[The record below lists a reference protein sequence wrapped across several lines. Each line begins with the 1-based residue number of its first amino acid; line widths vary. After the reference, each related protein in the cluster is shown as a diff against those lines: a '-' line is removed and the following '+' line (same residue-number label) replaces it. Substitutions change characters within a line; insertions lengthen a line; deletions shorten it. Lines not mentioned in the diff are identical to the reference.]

1 MSNNTFFE
9 LIDFIYDHQKTHKT
23 KDEFNKDL
31 DIVAIQFNKRL
42 LNNFQKIFLIVID
55 HERAMQEYKKRL
67 VSEEENETQ
76 SSQFSDDKQ
85 TEKKLSSTLKM
96 IGSKIKRKKAEM
108 PEPIEPIQFK
118 V

>member
-1 MSNNTFFE
+1 MDS
-9 LIDFIYDHQKTHKT
+9 
-23 KDEFNKDL
+23 
-31 DIVAIQFNKRL
+31 VAIQFNKRL
-42 LNNFQKIFLIVID
+42 VTNFQSIFLIVID

-76 SSQFSDDKQ
+76 SSQLSDEIHK
-85 TEKKLSSTLKM
+85 EKRITNTLKM

-118 V
+118 IQDGAE